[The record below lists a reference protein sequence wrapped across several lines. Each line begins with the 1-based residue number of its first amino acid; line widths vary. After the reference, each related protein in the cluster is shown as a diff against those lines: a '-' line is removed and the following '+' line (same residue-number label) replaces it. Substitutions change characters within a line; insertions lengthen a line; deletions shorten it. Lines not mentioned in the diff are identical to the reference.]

1 MKSLYLKSG
10 KLEDVFNELK
20 DALEGTLVSD
30 NGEHNLKLDSDFVK
44 GSIEGIAFPEGMT
57 YLQFDFTFKDDVTF
71 SLESLNNSP
80 IFFAYC
86 SDGALQHSIGIQ
98 GNKKS
103 LKKNQTGILKTK
115 AKINSILYFEK
126 NIPLKFSIIAI
137 GTNKTYNGVNDLL
150 IRKLKKTFFNKEE
163 DFMHV
168 RLQNFKII
176 EKIEEFNAIQQ
187 KGIVRNL
194 LKKGILQIILAME
207 IEQHTDS
214 FTKISEA
221 ITCLTLKQIDEI
233 KRVSNFI
240 MNFPA
245 EEFTIKFLTKKTGL
259 SPNKL
264 QEGFKLIHNQ
274 TVNDF
279 ITLMR
284 IETAENL
291 IRTSDLNISEIV
303 YSIGFTSRSYFSK
316 IFKQKYNCTPKYY
329 KKYKNLIAE
338 TA

>member
-1 MKSLYLKSG
+1 M
-10 KLEDVFNELK
+10 V
-20 DALEGTLVSD
+20 
-30 NGEHNLKLDSDFVK
+30 
-44 GSIEGIAFPEGMT
+44 I
-57 YLQFDFTFKDDVTF
+57 
-71 SLESLNNSP
+71 
-80 IFFAYC
+80 
-86 SDGALQHSIGIQ
+86 
-98 GNKKS
+98 KKAS
-103 LKKNQTGILKTK
+103 KKHQTGILKTR

-126 NIPLKFSIIAI
+126 NRLLTFSIIAI

-150 IRKLKKTFFNKEE
+150 IEKLKKTFFSKKE
-163 DFMHV
+163 DLMHV
-168 RLQNFKII
+168 RLQNYKIVK
-176 EKIEEFNAIQQ
+176 KIEEFHTIQQ

-214 FTKISEA
+214 FTLISEA
-221 ITCLTLKQIDEI
+221 ITSLTLRQIDEI

-245 EEFTIKFLTKKTGL
+245 EEFTIKFLTQKTGL

-264 QEGFKLIHNQ
+264 QRGFKLIHNQ
-274 TVNDF
+274 TVSDF

-284 IETAENL
+284 VETAENL

-316 IFKQKYNCTPKYY
+316 IFKQKYNRSPKEY
-329 KKYKNLIAE
+329 KKYKNMIAE

>member
-1 MKSLYLKSG
+1 
-10 KLEDVFNELK
+10 
-20 DALEGTLVSD
+20 
-30 NGEHNLKLDSDFVK
+30 
-44 GSIEGIAFPEGMT
+44 MT
-57 YLQFDFTFKDDVTF
+57 YLQFNLNFTDDVML
-71 SLESLNNSP
+71 SMEPLNNSP

-86 SDGALQHSIGIQ
+86 SEGALKHSIGLQ
-98 GNKKS
+98 GEKRS
-103 LKKNQTGILKTK
+103 LKKYHTGILKSTT
-115 AKINSILYFEK
+115 KINNILYFEK
-126 NIPLKFSIIAI
+126 NVPLKFSIIGI
-137 GTNKTYNGVNDLL
+137 GTNKTSGDSNDILVG
-150 IRKLKKTFFNKEE
+150 KLKKTFFNKKE
-163 DFMHV
+163 DLMHV
-168 RLQNFKII
+168 RFQNFKIA

-214 FTKISEA
+214 LTKISEA
-221 ITCLTLKQIDEI
+221 ITCLTLKQIDEV
-233 KRVSNFI
+233 KRISSFI
-240 MNFPA
+240 MNFPS
-245 EEFTIKFLTKKTGL
+245 EEFTIKYLTQKTGL

-264 QEGFKLIHNQ
+264 QEGFKLVHNQ

-316 IFKQKYNCTPKYY
+316 IFKQKYNCSPKYY
-329 KKYKNLIAE
+329 KKNKNLLAE